1 MKSFILAVLAALTI
15 GIAGAA
21 GADPM
26 HDTNATFPEG
36 SVHNS
41 TE

>member
-15 GIAGAA
+15 GFAGFA
-21 GADPM
+21 GADTM
-26 HDTNATFPEG
+26 KDSNSTFPEG